1 MNATILDRKELGL
14 TAFWEKFKKES
25 KASRP
30 VHIRTG
36 CKELAELPL
45 DMKGLLAL
53 AKRRGN
59 VSADSSA
66 HSVSALAALNSTIIR
81 EIVKAIVVL
90 AISVVVIYL
99 ISKKYKFKIKI
110 NPRDGIEI
118 EGEPA

>member
-14 TAFWEKFKKES
+14 TAFWEKFKEES

-36 CKELAELPL
+36 CKEWAELPL

-53 AKRRGN
+53 AKLRGN
-59 VSADSSA
+59 VSEAPGA
-66 HSVSALAALNSTIIR
+66 YSVLTELNPTIIR

-110 NPRDGIEI
+110 SPRDGIEI

>member
-36 CKELAELPL
+36 CKEWAELPL

-53 AKRRGN
+53 AKLRGN
-59 VSADSSA
+59 VSAASSA
-66 HSVSALAALNSTIIR
+66 PSVLAALNPTIIR

-110 NPRDGIEI
+110 SPRGDIEMDAQ
-118 EGEPA
+118 PA

>member
-14 TAFWEKFKKES
+14 TAFWEKFNKER

-36 CKELAELPL
+36 CKKLSELPL
-45 DMKGLLAL
+45 DIKGLLAL

-59 VSADSSA
+59 VSAAPSA
-66 HSVSALAALNSTIIR
+66 GSVIIALNPTIIWKM
-81 EIVKAIVVL
+81 IAVL

>member
-1 MNATILDRKELGL
+1 MSEMILDRKELGL
-14 TAFWEKFKKES
+14 TAFWEKFKEES

-30 VHIRTG
+30 VHIRTD
-36 CKELAELPL
+36 CKEWAELPL

-59 VSADSSA
+59 MSAAPSA
-66 HSVSALAALNSTIIR
+66 HSLFMALNPTIIR

-99 ISKKYKFKIKI
+99 VSKKYKFKIKI
-110 NPRDGIEI
+110 SPRGGIEI

>member
-1 MNATILDRKELGL
+1 MSVTILDRKELGL
-14 TAFWEKFKKES
+14 TAFWEKFKGES

-36 CKELAELPL
+36 CKEWAELPL

-59 VSADSSA
+59 VSDDASA
-66 HSVSALAALNSTIIR
+66 PFVLAWLNPTIIR

-99 ISKKYKFKIKI
+99 ISKKYKFKIKV
-110 NPRDGIEI
+110 NKEGSIEI
-118 EGEPA
+118 EAAPA

>member
-1 MNATILDRKELGL
+1 MSTTILDRKELGL

-36 CKELAELPL
+36 CKEWAELPL

-53 AKRRGN
+53 AKCRGN
-59 VSADSSA
+59 VSDGSIGGVGA
-66 HSVSALAALNSTIIR
+66 VAAVNPTIIR

-90 AISVVVIYL
+90 AVSTVAIYL

-110 NPRDGIEI
+110 SPRGDIEI
-118 EGEPA
+118 DAQPA

>member
-1 MNATILDRKELGL
+1 MSATILDRQELGL
-14 TAFWEKFKKES
+14 TAFWEKFKEES

-36 CKELAELPL
+36 CKEWAELPL

-59 VSADSSA
+59 VSGGARA
-66 HSVSALAALNSTIIR
+66 VAAVNPTIIR

-90 AISVVVIYL
+90 AIAVVAIYL

-110 NPRDGIEI
+110 SPRGDIEI
-118 EGEPA
+118 DAQPA

>member
-1 MNATILDRKELGL
+1 MSVTILDRKELGL
-14 TAFWEKFKKES
+14 TAFWEKFKGES

-36 CKELAELPL
+36 CKEWAELPL

-59 VSADSSA
+59 VSD
-66 HSVSALAALNSTIIR
+66 VAAPFVLPSLHPTIIR

-110 NPRDGIEI
+110 SPRGDIEI
-118 EGEPA
+118 DAQPA

>member
-14 TAFWEKFKKES
+14 TAFWEKFKEES

-30 VHIRTG
+30 VHIRTS
-36 CKELAELPL
+36 CKEWAELPL

-59 VSADSSA
+59 VSAPP
-66 HSVSALAALNSTIIR
+66 ALLPLNPTIIR

-99 ISKKYKFKIKI
+99 ISKKYKFKIKFS
-110 NPRDGIEI
+110 PRGGIEI

>member
-14 TAFWEKFKKES
+14 TAFWGKFEEES
-25 KASRP
+25 RASRP

-45 DMKGLLAL
+45 DMRRLLAL

-59 VSADSSA
+59 VSAASSA
-66 HSVSALAALNSTIIR
+66 HSVLMALNPIIIR
-81 EIVKAIVVL
+81 EIVRAIVVL
-90 AISVVVIYL
+90 AISAVVIYL
-99 ISKKYKFKIKI
+99 VSKKYKFKIKI
-110 NPRDGIEI
+110 SPRDGIEI

>member
-14 TAFWEKFKKES
+14 TTFWEKFKEES

-36 CKELAELPL
+36 CKEWAELPL

-59 VSADSSA
+59 VSAASSA
-66 HSVSALAALNSTIIR
+66 YSVFTALNPTIIR

-110 NPRDGIEI
+110 SPDGDIEMDAQ
-118 EGEPA
+118 PA

>member
-1 MNATILDRKELGL
+1 MSATILDRQELGL
-14 TAFWEKFKKES
+14 TAFWEKFKEES
-25 KASRP
+25 KTSRP

-36 CKELAELPL
+36 CKEWAELPL

-59 VSADSSA
+59 VSAATSA
-66 HSVSALAALNSTIIR
+66 HSVLMALNPTIIR

-90 AISVVVIYL
+90 AISVVVIYM

-110 NPRDGIEI
+110 NKKGIEI